1 MMTIA
6 ALLLAY
12 GLVKIVPD
20 HSESPTRPLK
30 QYGTDDPAEWARE
43 LHGPVL
49 HVIDGGAG
57 HE

>member
-12 GLVKIVPD
+12 GLVKFAPD
-20 HSESPTRPLK
+20 YRDAPAIK
-30 QYGTDDPAEWARE
+30 QYGTDDPQIWARE
-43 LHGPVL
+43 LHGPDL
-49 HVIDGGAG
+49 KVIDGGAG

>member
-12 GLVKIVPD
+12 ALVKFVPD
-20 HSESPTRPLK
+20 HSDAPAIK

-43 LHGPVL
+43 LRGPDL
-49 HVIDGGAG
+49 RVIDGDRP
-57 HE
+57 

>member
-12 GLVKIVPD
+12 GLVKFVPD
-20 HSESPTRPLK
+20 HSDAPAIK
-30 QYGTDDPAEWARE
+30 QQFGTDDPAIWRRE
-43 LHGPVL
+43 LCGPDL
-49 HVIDGGAG
+49 TIIEGGAG